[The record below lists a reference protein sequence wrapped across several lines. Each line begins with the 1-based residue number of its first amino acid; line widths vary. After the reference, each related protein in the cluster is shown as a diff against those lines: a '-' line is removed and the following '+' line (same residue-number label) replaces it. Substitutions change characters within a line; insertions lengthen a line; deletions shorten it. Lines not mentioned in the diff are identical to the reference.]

1 MYVDECEGSED
12 GIKVHKF
19 AEEALINYIYY
30 KVINAKRHAP
40 AVEKQWTKKEFFRTK
55 KVAKSRIKSVR
66 LENVMQAAKSDS
78 VWIKGLKQTIIV
90 KPITNEERKENGIY
104 IPIKYEENLYRY
116 EVIRSG
122 VGELPEGL
130 NKGDVIFTRS
140 TNGCNVD
147 LHGETVKVINRNEII
162 AIDG

>member
-1 MYVDECEGSED
+1 M
-12 GIKVHKF
+12 
-19 AEEALINYIYY
+19 
-30 KVINAKRHAP
+30 
-40 AVEKQWTKKEFFRTK
+40 
-55 KVAKSRIKSVR
+55 
-66 LENVMQAAKSDS
+66 
-78 VWIKGLKQTIIV
+78 GLKQTIIV

>member
-1 MYVDECEGSED
+1 
-12 GIKVHKF
+12 
-19 AEEALINYIYY
+19 
-30 KVINAKRHAP
+30 
-40 AVEKQWTKKEFFRTK
+40 
-55 KVAKSRIKSVR
+55 
-66 LENVMQAAKSDS
+66 
-78 VWIKGLKQTIIV
+78 
-90 KPITNEERKENGIY
+90 
-104 IPIKYEENLYRY
+104 LYRY